1 MLFKDHLSQR
11 ILAITIGCSAL
22 LVSGAL
28 LVISVKWVGT
38 AQAEEW
44 SPQAR
49 VAPWD
54 ETLRGAVGLG
64 IKDSTAYFVI
74 WSQPNKF
81 YKVEL
86 DKATD
91 WFED

>member
-1 MLFKDHLSQR
+1 MLKDHVSQR
-11 ILAITIGCSAL
+11 ILAVTIGCSAL
-22 LVSGAL
+22 LLSGAL
-28 LVISVKWVGT
+28 FVLSVKWVGT
-38 AQAEEW
+38 AQAEELV
-44 SPQAR
+44 PQAKLT
-49 VAPWD
+49 PWD

-81 YKVEL
+81 YKVDL
-86 DKATD
+86 DKAVD